1 MIVCN
6 IIKSTKG
13 VDGMENVNNVLAAN
27 ILKYRKNSG
36 LSQDELA
43 QKLGVTFQAVS
54 KWENAK
60 AAPDIT
66 FLPMM
71 ADIFGCYIDEL
82 FSREINTEI
91 HYDHCAEFP
100 WADDTVIRGVVC
112 EGRKIL
118 QCESLVDRF
127 TFEIIGDAKNV
138 QSGCN
143 IDVNG
148 NVSGGCKAGKNI
160 NVSGVVSGGCNSGA
174 EIVIGGHLSGGC
186 NSGGDI
192 TVAGSL
198 SGGCN
203 TGGAITCGGNLSG
216 DINCGGDV
224 TVEGNVEAVKIKGDV
239 VCNSLKCDKVEGDV
253 TINKVD

>member
-1 MIVCN
+1 
-6 IIKSTKG
+6 
-13 VDGMENVNNVLAAN
+13 MENVNIVLAAN
-27 ILKYRKNSG
+27 ILKYRKKNG

-66 FLPMM
+66 FLPVM

-82 FSREINTEI
+82 FSREIKTEV

-100 WADDTVIRGVVC
+100 WPDDTVVRGVVC

-118 QCESLVDRF
+118 QCDALVDRF

-138 QSGCN
+138 QSECN
-143 IDVNG
+143 IEVNG
-148 NVSGGCKAGKNI
+148 NVSGGCGAGASI
-160 NVSGVVSGGCNSGA
+160 NVTGCVSGGCSSGSDV
-174 EIVIGGHLSGGC
+174 VIAGPLSGGCNAGRNLTVGGHLSGGC
-186 NSGGDI
+186 N
-192 TVAGSL
+192 
-198 SGGCN
+198 
-203 TGGAITCGGNLSG
+203 TGGSITCGGNLSG

-224 TVEGNVEAVKIKGDV
+224 NVKGNVEAVRVKGNV
-239 VCNSLKCDKVEGDV
+239 TCNSLKCDKVEGDV
-253 TINKVD
+253 TINNIE

>member
-1 MIVCN
+1 
-6 IIKSTKG
+6 
-13 VDGMENVNNVLAAN
+13 MENVNIILAAN
-27 ILKYRKNSG
+27 ILNYRKKSG
-36 LSQDELA
+36 LSQEMLA
-43 QKLGVTFQAVS
+43 DKLGVTFQAVS

-60 AAPDIT
+60 SAPDIT
-66 FLPMM
+66 FLPIL

-82 FSREINTEI
+82 FSREVNAEI

-100 WADDTVIRGVVC
+100 WEDDTVIRGVVF

-118 QCESLVDRF
+118 QCKSLVDRF

-138 QSGCN
+138 HSECN
-143 IDVNG
+143 IEVQG
-148 NVSGGCKAGKNI
+148 NVSGGCKAGENI

-186 NSGGDI
+186 NSSGNV
-192 TVAGSL
+192 TVRGSL

-203 TGGAITCGGNLSG
+203 TGGAITCGGDLSG
-216 DINCGGDV
+216 DVNCRGDV
-224 TVEGNVEAVKIKGDV
+224 TVKGNVKAVKIKGNV

-253 TINKVD
+253 TINKAD

>member
-1 MIVCN
+1 
-6 IIKSTKG
+6 
-13 VDGMENVNNVLAAN
+13 MENVNIVLAAN
-27 ILKYRKNSG
+27 ILKYRKKSG

-66 FLPMM
+66 FLPIL

-82 FSREINTEI
+82 FSREVKTEI
-91 HYDHCAEFP
+91 CYDHCAEFP

-138 QSGCN
+138 QSECN
-143 IDVNG
+143 IAVNG
-148 NVSGGCKAGKNI
+148 NVSGGCGAGGDI
-160 NVSGVVSGGCNSGA
+160 AVSGGISGGCNSGA
-174 EIVIGGHLSGGC
+174 DIVV
-186 NSGGDI
+186 
-192 TVAGSL
+192 TGSL

-203 TGGAITCGGNLSG
+203 AGGDIQVGGHFSGGCNAGGDITCGGNLSG
-216 DINCGGDV
+216 DVKCGGEI
-224 TVEGNVEAVKIKGDV
+224 TVEGDVEAVKIKGNV
-239 VCNSLKCDKVEGDV
+239 VCNSLKCDKIEGDV
-253 TINKVD
+253 TINKVEA